1 MRAKTIL
8 PAVLPTL
15 ALGGAALLLAPTS
28 ELRAFSKI
36 GGSLST
42 EQRDVRLFNNFLDS
56 TANNN
61 VAMDAQFPGYDGAE
75 LAIWKGVI
83 EWSSDPHGDGTG
95 DPLQPVLGN
104 GNANFDPLWCGNA
117 NNVGG
122 QNNNIA
128 SSLSS
133 CGGGGTLAFTETPI
147 SDGWRI
153 RFCDEWTWDDGPSTI
168 GGRWDIQ
175 GVMAHEYGHA
185 LGLGHTGVS
194 GATMF
199 PSGSPGQTSI
209 RSIHADD
216 IAGIQCVYAV
226 AAAAKPCIVA
236 TVADTG
242 TNTLTIYGT
251 DFGATGNEVWFTSEA
266 ATATSA
272 DPIVRVTGVSSTA
285 GNTVI
290 TVTIPAAAGPGDV
303 IVNGPGTGNSTV
315 SNAFPTDL
323 VGTFGDVPGAHP
335 DLTSVTPSTI
345 DALIPGT
352 AETITLSGT
361 DLDLTTAV
369 LLDGVGI
376 DPSRYTIVNATTIT
390 LDMPQASTLGAHDLG
405 VTDGVVTD
413 QFAVTIVAP
422 AAPRYQL
429 GSGDALNV
437 VDRDDGLPFIMSGA
451 VGSSHVVCSSRSN
464 LPSSNAYASLD
475 IGNNFTELVVG
486 NTFVIPASGWLEIV
500 VPTGSLPNPGPAGK
514 TFYSQTFE
522 LAFPIPFDV
531 SNLQS
536 MRLVQ

>member
-1 MRAKTIL
+1 MNTRIFVL
-8 PAVLPTL
+8 PALS
-15 ALGGAALLLAPTS
+15 LGGAALLFAPVRPS
-28 ELRAFSKI
+28 AAFSKI
-36 GGSLST
+36 GGSLGES
-42 EQRDVRLFNNFLDS
+42 QRDVRVFDNFADT

-61 VAMDAQFPGYDGAE
+61 TTPSPQFPGYVGVE
-75 LAIWKGVI
+75 LAVWKGIV
-83 EWSSDPHGDGTG
+83 EWGSKLHGDGTG
-95 DPLQPVLGN
+95 DPLNSNLLGD
-104 GNANFDPLWCGNA
+104 GGANFDAMWAGNA
-117 NNVGG
+117 TGIGTTNH
-122 QNNNIA
+122 NIVSA
-128 SSLSS
+128 IDD
-133 CGGGGTLAFTETPI
+133 CGGSTLAFTETPI

-153 RFCDEWTWDDGPSTI
+153 RFCDNFTWDDGPSTI
-168 GGRWDIQ
+168 GSRFDIQ

-185 LGLGHTGVS
+185 LGLGHSATS
-194 GATMF
+194 AATMA
-199 PSGSPGQTSI
+199 PSVGAGQTGI

-390 LDMPQASTLGAHDLG
+390 LDMPQASSLGAHDLG
-405 VTDGVVTD
+405 VTDGATTD
-413 QFAVTIVAP
+413 EFTVTIVAP
-422 AAPRYQL
+422 ATPKLQW
-429 GSGDALNV
+429 GTGDALNV
-437 VDRDDGLPFIMSGA
+437 IDRDTGLDMILSGT
-451 VGSSHVVCSSRSN
+451 VGALHVVRGS
-464 LPSSNAYASLD
+464 PSAPPTFGRFLRPLD
-475 IGNNFTELVVG
+475 MVLVDAG
-486 NTFVIPASGWLEIV
+486 SYVIPASGWIAVHLADLPDPALVGATWFAKSFHVDPPQPFAGSNDQSITL
-500 VPTGSLPNPGPAGK
+500 VP
-514 TFYSQTFE
+514 
-522 LAFPIPFDV
+522 
-531 SNLQS
+531 
-536 MRLVQ
+536 

>member
-8 PAVLPTL
+8 PAILPTF
-15 ALGGAALLLAPTS
+15 ALGGAALLLAPTG

-83 EWSSDPHGDGTG
+83 EWGSDPHGDGTG
-95 DPLQPVLGN
+95 DPLQPVLGS

-117 NNVGG
+117 NNIGG

-175 GVMAHEYGHA
+175 GIMTHEYGHA
-185 LGLGHTGVS
+185 LGLGHSSTS

-209 RSIHADD
+209 RSIEADD
-216 IAGIQCVYAV
+216 IAGVQCIYGVQSGT
-226 AAAAKPCIVA
+226 KPSIVA
-236 TVADTG
+236 TVASG
-242 TNTLTIYGT
+242 GTLTIYGT
-251 DFGATGNEVWFTSEA
+251 NFTDTGNEVWFTHEGTTVTTDEPRA
-266 ATATSA
+266 
-272 DPIVRVTGVSSTA
+272 RVLSVNSSN
-285 GNTVI
+285 GGTVI
-290 TVTIPAAAGPGDV
+290 TVTIPAEAGPGDV
-303 IVNGPGTGNSTV
+303 MVKKSGSGHATL

-323 VGTFGDVPGAHP
+323 VGTFGTPPGVHP
-335 DLTSVTPSTI
+335 DITSVTPSVI

-352 AETITLSGT
+352 AETITLTGT
-361 DLDLTTAV
+361 DFLLVTAV
-369 LLDGVGI
+369 LLDGVPI
-376 DPSRYTIVNATTIT
+376 DPARYTIVDDNTIT
-390 LDMPQASTLGAHDLG
+390 LDMPQANTLGAHTLG
-405 VTDGVVTD
+405 VTDGVTD
-413 QFAVTIVAP
+413 SFPVTIVAP
-422 AAPRYQL
+422 ATTKL
-429 GSGDALNV
+429 EFGNGDLLNV
-437 VDRDDGLPFIMSGA
+437 VDRSDGLDITVAGQ
-451 VGSSHVVCSSRSN
+451 VGDLILARASANGMPSLDRFLN
-464 LPSSNAYASLD
+464 LDPANPAATLYNGTAFTIPAKGWASVHLEPGQLPDPGILGQAWNALAFRITSMPYPTSNA
-475 IGNNFTELVVG
+475 
-486 NTFVIPASGWLEIV
+486 
-500 VPTGSLPNPGPAGK
+500 
-514 TFYSQTFE
+514 
-522 LAFPIPFDV
+522 
-531 SNLQS
+531 QS
-536 MRLVQ
+536 ILLVQ